1 MMNSWKK
8 QDWMPP
14 KKIIIFGFPHCG
26 TTILKSIL
34 GHINDIEEILGESS
48 YCFGSNGIKTTTKKY
63 VVCKT
68 PYVYPLDSMD
78 KYKDYIMIF
87 IIRNPLF
94 VFSSL
99 NKRFKYNI
107 PPKCNYDKY
116 IYTIKKFINCS
127 TNTRKNVYTIRY
139 EDLFKNN
146 YYNLKKIINKIGVKY
161 DDSIFDNTKY
171 KNFIHPGINIQNK
184 KPNENEHIE
193 YRTWQCNQPFVSNN
207 IISKIDLSEIQKKE
221 LTTNP
226 YILQV
231 YPNIKSV
238 LN

>member
-1 MMNSWKK
+1 
-8 QDWMPP
+8 
-14 KKIIIFGFPHCG
+14 
-26 TTILKSIL
+26 
-34 GHINDIEEILGESS
+34 
-48 YCFGSNGIKTTTKKY
+48 
-63 VVCKT
+63 
-68 PYVYPLDSMD
+68 
-78 KYKDYIMIF
+78 MIRLVLL
-87 IIRNPLF
+87 RNPLF

>member
-8 QDWMPP
+8 QDSMPP

-48 YCFGSNGIKTTTKKY
+48 YCFGPNGIKTTTKKY

-139 EDLFKNN
+139 EDLFTKH
-146 YYNLKKIINKIGVKY
+146 KY
-161 DDSIFDNTKY
+161 
-171 KNFIHPGINIQNK
+171 
-184 KPNENEHIE
+184 
-193 YRTWQCNQPFVSNN
+193 
-207 IISKIDLSEIQKKE
+207 
-221 LTTNP
+221 
-226 YILQV
+226 
-231 YPNIKSV
+231 
-238 LN
+238 